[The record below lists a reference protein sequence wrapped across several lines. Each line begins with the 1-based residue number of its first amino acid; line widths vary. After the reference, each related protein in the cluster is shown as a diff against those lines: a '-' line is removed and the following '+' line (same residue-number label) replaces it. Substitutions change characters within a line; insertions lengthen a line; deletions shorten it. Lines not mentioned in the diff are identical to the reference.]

1 MTEMISGPL
10 MHFLYEVYPS
20 FAEINIRSLLG
31 AEQNDGKLLIRGGWD
46 AILHSAY
53 PRMSSQSFGMGRILP
68 EATHQFSLT
77 LINNPSLRHQ
87 IAEQPLTVSNSEMDV
102 ACQGWRRDSRWFLIG
117 RGCQSKEE
125 RSQCWLLSSHT
136 RYLWVAASEQPHL
149 QHLKVSGSQYTS
161 LLDLCQCW
169 KKHIFYSDCRD
180 LAYFLSIQ
188 FYLDDSGK

>member
-10 MHFLYEVYPS
+10 MHFLYEVYLS

-31 AEQNDGKLLIRGGWD
+31 AEQNDGKLLIRRGWD

-53 PRMSSQSFGMGRILP
+53 PRMSSLSFGMGRILP

-125 RSQCWLLSSHT
+125 REDLSVDFSPLTHVIYEWLPANSLISS
-136 RYLWVAASEQPHL
+136 
-149 QHLKVSGSQYTS
+149 TS
-161 LLDLCQCW
+161 RFLGHSTLCTLLDLCQCW
-169 KKHIFYSDCRD
+169 KNTYFILTVEIWHILSAYS
-180 LAYFLSIQ
+180 FI
-188 FYLDDSGK
+188 